1 MSKKLISLLLVF
13 MLLFSFVLASCSTDS
28 TSGDDVE
35 PGDTEEAELDMSNR
49 TPYTLTL
56 WLPSQEGTTEEAV
69 KEVEAAINKLL
80 NSSYTTNIELRTF
93 DEDKY
98 AAAVLEKID
107 AIEQKIRDD
116 EAESSRRKEIEQSL
130 RQEGIVTVGTT
141 AAETEATEIATETN
155 EYGQS
160 NKKYPDVGEYQFD
173 IFLITSYEMYRDLVD
188 RDALM
193 SLETNLNGSSKLL
206 KSYIYPAFLD
216 AVKFD
221 TGLTYAIPNN
231 HGMGEYKFLLT
242 NKELAEKYYF
252 DPADLTGSI
261 DNCKYFIET
270 VARYEDD
277 PDVSPLLSWV
287 DPVGMKYW
295 SKDGSWSAI
304 ASIIGNDA
312 SFDSAGS
319 ISNIF
324 TMNEYKAHFKMMK
337 QFEEDGLIA
346 EDPENCEK
354 FAVGVVS
361 ADCLETVEAMYGDEY
376 DISIYEYPR
385 ATQEELFTGAFAVS
399 AATKSLSRAMEVITA
414 INTQKEIRNLLQYG
428 VEGVHYKLNDEGRVE
443 RIRDEKGNS
452 AYNMNILHTGNT
464 YIAYPEEGM
473 DLKQWEHDKQR
484 NLDTILTPFSYCYD
498 SETGVGLYNENN
510 AANFEEVAR
519 LSADMYDRLMKI
531 KAEDVDEFFTAAA
544 AELNENEKFKQMTG
558 ASWEYGIGAIY
569 SKYYNA
575 HFAVPDDEGGG
586 DEGGGDDA
594 GAEA

>member
-13 MLLFSFVLASCSTDS
+13 MILFSFVLSSCSVNS
-28 TSGDDVE
+28 TSSGEDPGEDTKE
-35 PGDTEEAELDMSNR
+35 PENDPSNR

-56 WLPSQEGTTEEAV
+56 WLPAQKGTTEAAV
-69 KEVEAAINKLL
+69 QEVENAINKIL
-80 NSSYTTNIELRTF
+80 NSSYTTSIELRTF
-93 DEDKY
+93 DEDEY
-98 AAAVLEKID
+98 VAAVLDKID

-116 EAESSRRKEIEQSL
+116 QAESSRRKEIEASL

-141 AAETEATEIATETN
+141 AAQTEETDIATEVNT
-155 EYGQS
+155 YGQS
-160 NKKYPDVGEYQFD
+160 QKKYPDVGEYQFD

-193 SLETNLNGSSKLL
+193 SLEDNLKGSSKAL
-206 KSYIYPAFLD
+206 KSRIYPAFLD

-221 TGLTYAIPNN
+221 VGLTYAIPNN

-261 DNCKYFIET
+261 DNCKYFIDT
-270 VARYEDD
+270 VARYEED

-295 SKDGSWSAI
+295 SRDGSWSAL
-304 ASIIGNDA
+304 ASIVGNDA
-312 SFDSAGS
+312 SYDSAGS

-324 TMNEYKAHFKMMK
+324 TNSAYKAHFKMMK
-337 QFEEDGLIA
+337 EFEEAGMIA

-361 ADCLETVEAMYGDEY
+361 ADCLETVEALYGDEY

-414 INTQKEIRNLLQYG
+414 INTQSEVRNLLQYG
-428 VEGVHYKLNDEGRVE
+428 VEGVHYNLNEEGLVE
-443 RIRDEKGNS
+443 RVRDENGNS

-473 DLKQWEHDKQR
+473 DPQQWEHDKQR
-484 NLDTILTPFSYCYD
+484 NLDTILTPFSYCYN
-498 SETGVGLYNENN
+498 SENGVGLYNKNN
-510 AANFEEVAR
+510 AENFDEISR
-519 LSADMYDRLMKI
+519 ISAEIYERLMKV
-531 KAEDVDEFFTAAA
+531 KAEDVDDFFAEAA
-544 AELNENEKFKQMTG
+544 AEMSANDMFKQMAG
-558 ASWEYGIGAIY
+558 ASWEYGIVSIY

-575 HFAVPDDEGGG
+575 HFAKPDDEGGG
-586 DEGGGDDA
+586 ENA
-594 GAEA
+594 GAEAGADAE